1 MDFLMSQEI
10 GLLLHFIHGGNL
22 TVHGAAG
29 HWNILFW
36 ETCDLVVIQLVKDV
50 AVVLHISGLKWN
62 WVIFRI
68 ELIVKRIYNPYI
80 QTVWA

>member
-1 MDFLMSQEI
+1 MGFLMSQVI

-22 TVHGAAG
+22 TVHGAAR
-29 HWNILFW
+29 HWNMLLR

-50 AVVLHISGLKWN
+50 AVVIYISGLKWN
-62 WVIFRI
+62 WMTFRI